1 MNLDIRIGLD
11 FDEIFVC
18 TSIFDI
24 VITKR
29 CRHSIDASASLVDTG
44 KI

>member
-24 VITKR
+24 VITKLER
-29 CRHSIDASASLVDTG
+29 CRHSISASVVDTG